1 MKAITTSPAR
11 PSTLKKTALALPLIS
26 LLTACG
32 ADPSSFDLSSAEQ
45 SAEQGLSQ
53 SCPAIQPHISDAW
66 CLATGGTT

>member
-11 PSTLKKTALALPLIS
+11 PSTLKKTALALPHIS
-26 LLTACG
+26 LLTARG
-32 ADPSSFDLSSAEQ
+32 ADPSSFGLS